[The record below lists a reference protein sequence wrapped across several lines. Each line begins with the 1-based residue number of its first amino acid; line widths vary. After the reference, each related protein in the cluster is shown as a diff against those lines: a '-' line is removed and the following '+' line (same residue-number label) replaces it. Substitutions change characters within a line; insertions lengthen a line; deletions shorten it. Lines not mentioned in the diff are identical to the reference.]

1 MDADATGR
9 AAAHPPKPSRMTTDA
24 SQPPSSQTP
33 ITGLRCPH
41 CHVGEVRRSHRR
53 HDDSL
58 MHRLFYRGYRCRTC
72 RTRFWRLDRSTVAVV
87 AAVVLLVGAAI
98 WGGIAFDEHLGR
110 EADPPI
116 VGTPPATAPVGAT
129 PIGTEPLA
137 AEPGWSAAN
146 SPAIN
151 TGLFSQ
157 AEKGDARA
165 QYHLAVAYLN
175 GHGVARNT
183 ALALK
188 WLDQAARQDHADAQY
203 ALGTIHL
210 AGRGVRQ
217 NFQTAF
223 KWFDMAAQQNHAES
237 QYQVGLMYRSG
248 SGVGVD
254 KSRAYVWFNL
264 AAAQGHARAAIERDR
279 LLPTM
284 TADQVAV
291 AQRNAEA
298 WRPTT
303 AKP

>member
-1 MDADATGR
+1 
-9 AAAHPPKPSRMTTDA
+9 MTTDA
-24 SQPPSSQTP
+24 SQPPSSQNP
-33 ITGLRCPH
+33 IAGLRCPH
-41 CHVGEVRRSHRR
+41 CHAGEVRRSHRR

-58 MHRLFYRGYRCRTC
+58 VHRLFYRGYRCRAC
-72 RTRFWRLDRSTVAVV
+72 RTRFWQLDVTTVAGV
-87 AAVVLLVGAAI
+87 ATVVLLVGAAVV
-98 WGGIAFDEHLGR
+98 GGIAFDGDLGGD
-110 EADPPI
+110 ADPPI
-116 VGTPPATAPVGAT
+116 QSTPAAGPVATT
-129 PIGTEPLA
+129 PIA

-151 TGLFSQ
+151 TGLYSQ
-157 AEKGDARA
+157 AEQGDARA

-175 GHGVARNT
+175 GHGVAKNPS
-183 ALALK
+183 LALK
-188 WLDQAARQDHADAQY
+188 WLEKAAQQDHADAQY

-223 KWFDMAAQQNHAES
+223 KWFEMAAQHNHAES
-237 QYQVGLMYRSG
+237 QYQIGLMYRSG
-248 SGVGVD
+248 GGVAID
-254 KSRAYVWFNL
+254 KTRAYVWFNL

-284 TADQVAV
+284 TAEQVAV

>member
-1 MDADATGR
+1 
-9 AAAHPPKPSRMTTDA
+9 MTIDA

-33 ITGLRCPH
+33 IAGLRCPH
-41 CHVGEVRRSHRR
+41 CHGSEIRRSHRR
-53 HDDSL
+53 DGDGL
-58 MHRLFYRGYRCRTC
+58 LRRLLYRGYRCRAC
-72 RTRFWRLDRSTVAVV
+72 RTRFWQLDVTRVTVVV
-87 AAVVLLVGAAI
+87 TVVLLVGAAI
-98 WGGIAFDEHLGR
+98 WGGLAFDEHLGR
-110 EADPPI
+110 DADPPL
-116 VGTPPATAPVGAT
+116 VSTPAAQPVAAAP
-129 PIGTEPLA
+129 IA

-175 GHGVARNT
+175 GQGVARNT

-188 WLDQAARQDHADAQY
+188 WLEKAAEQDHADAQY

-223 KWFDMAAQQNHAES
+223 KWFDKAAQQNHAES

-248 SGVGVD
+248 GGVAID
-254 KSRAYVWFNL
+254 KTRSYVWFNL

-291 AQRNAEA
+291 AQRNADA
-298 WRPTT
+298 WRPTAT
-303 AKP
+303 KP

>member
-1 MDADATGR
+1 
-9 AAAHPPKPSRMTTDA
+9 MTTDA
-24 SQPPSSQTP
+24 SLPPSSQTP
-33 ITGLRCPH
+33 IAGLRCPH
-41 CHVGEVRRSHRR
+41 CHGGEVRRSHRR
-53 HDDSL
+53 HDDGL
-58 MHRLFYRGYRCRTC
+58 LHRLLYRGYRCRAC
-72 RTRFWRLDRSTVAVV
+72 RTRFWRLDLGTVAGV
-87 AAVVLLVGAAI
+87 AAVVLFVGAATV
-98 WGGIAFDEHLGR
+98 GGIAFDGYEGGDP
-110 EADPPI
+110 DPPI
-116 VGTPPATAPVGAT
+116 LPTPAAAPAADAPVV
-129 PIGTEPLA
+129 

-175 GHGVARNT
+175 GHGVAKNPG
-183 ALALK
+183 LALK
-188 WLDQAARQDHADAQY
+188 WLDKAAQQDHADAQF
-203 ALGTIHL
+203 ALGTIHFT
-210 AGRGVRQ
+210 GRGVRQ

-223 KWFDMAAQQNHAES
+223 KWFERAAQQNHAEA

-248 SGVGVD
+248 GGVAID
-254 KSRAYVWFNL
+254 KTRAYVWFNL

-284 TADQVAV
+284 TAEQVAV

-298 WRPTT
+298 WRPST